1 LIDNVNIRTV
11 NLDHLRSRVTV
22 IPQDPT
28 MFSGTLR
35 FNLDPL
41 SEVTDERILEVMS
54 AAQLDDFLQ
63 KDKDG
68 LNQQISEGGSNL
80 SSGEKQLICIC
91 RAILR
96 SSKVV
101 ILDEATANIDVVT
114 EQKIQQ
120 LIQSEFQGSTMITI
134 AHRLNTIIQSDK
146 VMVLSYGEIVEY
158 DQPATL
164 MNDPASEFSS
174 LLREIEKEENSPTVP
189 EKSK

>member
-1 LIDNVNIRTV
+1 LIDNVNIRTI

-41 SEVTDERILEVMS
+41 MEVTDERILEVMS
-54 AAQLDDFLQ
+54 AAQLDDFLA
-63 KDKDG
+63 KHNEG

-114 EQKIQQ
+114 EQKI
-120 LIQSEFQGSTMITI
+120 
-134 AHRLNTIIQSDK
+134 
-146 VMVLSYGEIVEY
+146 
-158 DQPATL
+158 
-164 MNDPASEFSS
+164 
-174 LLREIEKEENSPTVP
+174 
-189 EKSK
+189 